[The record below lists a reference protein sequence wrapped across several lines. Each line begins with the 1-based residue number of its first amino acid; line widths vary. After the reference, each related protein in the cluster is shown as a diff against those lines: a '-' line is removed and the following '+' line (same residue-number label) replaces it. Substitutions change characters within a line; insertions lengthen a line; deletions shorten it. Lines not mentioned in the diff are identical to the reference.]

1 MSSTQ
6 DDDSGRSPADEEP
19 AKPLP
24 QLLDPRW
31 LKTEA
36 LHGVRLPYHADTEAG
51 IQRRLEQIKTFK
63 FKDGDFLLCAYPKS
77 GKSRRLRG
85 GRVLGRRECGPVL
98 FCGK

>member
-1 MSSTQ
+1 MSSAQ

-24 QLLDPRW
+24 QPLDPKRFR
-31 LKTEA
+31 KEF
-36 LHGVRLPYHADTEAG
+36 LHGVELPYHADTDTG
-51 IQRRLEQIKTFK
+51 IQQRLEKIKTFK
-63 FKDGDFLLCAYPKS
+63 FKDGDVLLCAYPKS

-98 FCGK
+98 FCSK